1 MGTGRPIRSTFSQRQ
16 VPNESY
22 ISPGDCRL
30 PKFPSDGRMLAS
42 LESDPEFLSH
52 KRQSLRQKRQEY
64 SQFQASNLQ
73 QSEIVQNFE
82 LNTI

>member
-1 MGTGRPIRSTFSQRQ
+1 MDTGIPIRSTFSKRQ

-30 PKFPSDGRMLAS
+30 PKFPSDGKMLAS

-52 KRQSLRQKRQEY
+52 KRQSLRQEY
-64 SQFQASNLQ
+64 SQYQASNLQ